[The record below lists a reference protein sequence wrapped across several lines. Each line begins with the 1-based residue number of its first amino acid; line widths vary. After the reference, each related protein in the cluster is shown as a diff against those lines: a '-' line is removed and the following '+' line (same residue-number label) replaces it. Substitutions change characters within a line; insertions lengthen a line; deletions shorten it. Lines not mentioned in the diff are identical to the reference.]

1 MTVNES
7 RLAVIQQ
14 ARKELETARAAGD
27 FYKLTIPPKWYGGEI
42 APYEVEMIFKNYARL
57 YGLFGLLSDH
67 LLELGDLVNDLEY
80 SIENK
85 KPCAL
90 VSQPTAA
97 EKGRDTT

>member
-27 FYKLTIPPKWYGGEI
+27 FYKLTIPPKWYGEKI
-42 APYEVEMIFKNYARL
+42 EPLQVEHVFKNYTKL
-57 YGLFGLLSDH
+57 YGLFALLSDH
-67 LLELGDLVNDLEY
+67 LFELADLLDNLEY

-85 KPCAL
+85 KPCSL
-90 VSQPTAA
+90 VPQTDG
-97 EKGRDTT
+97 EKKGA

>member
-1 MTVNES
+1 
-7 RLAVIQQ
+7 
-14 ARKELETARAAGD
+14 
-27 FYKLTIPPKWYGGEI
+27 
-42 APYEVEMIFKNYARL
+42 MIFKNYARL
-57 YGLFGLLSDH
+57 YGLFCLLSDH

-97 EKGRDTT
+97 EKGT